1 MHPVQRSSRFHTGLA
16 LVWCITAVSSP
27 ADPDRSPVEPMSLPA
42 PDQKM
47 EPVKPSIN
55 KLDESRYEIGRVV
68 IDKKTR
74 EIRVPTRINMTEGLL
89 EYILVHENGKVHESL
104 LVTDVSPTHV
114 NLAFTLLRYPASRE
128 LYALPTPTGGLSD
141 KFPEVPEKI
150 KAGSRV
156 LLDVEWKDGDQTRR
170 LPINEWIQ
178 HTVTTAAMP
187 SGPWVYGGS
196 EFYDGRYVPEVSGD
210 IAAIF
215 IAQSALINYP
225 GDDNRDDT
233 VWVVY
238 PKRVPA
244 EGTHVTL
251 IIRPNAVVAE
261 KQAANAG
268 NPANSQPANSA
279 KP

>member
-1 MHPVQRSSRFHTGLA
+1 MHPVLPTIRFRTGLA
-16 LVWCITAVSSP
+16 LAWCLSAVFSS
-27 ADPDRSPVEPMSLPA
+27 AEPDRSPVEPMSLPA

-47 EPVKPSIN
+47 EPVKPVIE
-55 KLDESRYEIGRVV
+55 KLDESRYQIGRVV
-68 IDKKTR
+68 IDRKTR
-74 EIRVPTRINMTEGLL
+74 EIRIPTRINMTEGLL

-104 LVTDVSPTHV
+104 LITDVSPTHI
-114 NLAFTLLRYPASRE
+114 NLAFTLLRYPPSRE

-141 KFPEVPEKI
+141 KFPEVPENI
-150 KAGSRV
+150 KSASRV

-170 LPINEWIQ
+170 LAINEWIQ
-178 HTVTTAAMP
+178 HTVTTSAMP

-251 IIRPNAVVAE
+251 IIRPNAAVAE
-261 KQAANAG
+261 KPAKAAN
-268 NPANSQPANSA
+268 PTDSQPANSA